1 MGFLKKMYT
10 KYWTLIIV
18 LILVSCTQP
27 IAFKNMIIGGSG
39 YFMFGKN
46 PERSF
51 YQNISIEPDIKLKW
65 SVETSG
71 SQTNTSVIIYDNV
84 LFVGDL
90 SGKLYAFDRISGKMF
105 GYEKYTGSLS
115 VAPIVSNLRIF
126 ILLNQFNEKYSVLKL
141 FDYINGNILLE
152 SKFYGSV
159 QNEMLKLSDGI
170 VVLTDQGEIIKFNF
184 VGSKEWNLN
193 TEVSTKTSPASNG
206 NLILFG
212 NEKGELIA
220 ISSQTGEI
228 KYRTK
233 ISSGIEGDLSIDG
246 DYAYFGD
253 NNGKLFCVLVNDGRI
268 VWTLDTKSKILS
280 TPVLN
285 NENVFVGNLAGE
297 IFCINKLSGKTVW
310 KIETGGIINAA
321 PTVFKNYLVQPDLNR
336 KVFFID
342 TNNGEITKTYDFEK
356 RVKLS
361 PVYYDGIL
369 YLGVDKGIINA
380 YQISNK
386 E

>member
-1 MGFLKKMYT
+1 MGFLKKIYF
-10 KYWTLIIV
+10 KYISPII
-18 LILVSCTQP
+18 LLALLSCTQP
-27 IAFKNMIIGGSG
+27 ITFKNMVIGGSG

-46 PERSF
+46 PSRTF
-51 YQNISIEPDIKLKW
+51 YQNLSIEPDINLKW
-65 SVETSG
+65 SAETSG
-71 SQTNTSVIIYDNV
+71 SQTNTSVIIYDNI

-90 SGKLYAFDRISGKMF
+90 SGKLYAFDRTTGKMF

-141 FDYINGNILLE
+141 FDYMNGNVLLE
-152 SKFYGSV
+152 TKLYGSV
-159 QNEMLKLSDGI
+159 QNEMLKLNDGI
-170 VVLTDQGEIIKFNF
+170 IVLTDQGEIIKFNLI
-184 VGSKEWNLN
+184 GSREWSVN
-193 TEVSTKTSPASNG
+193 TNVASKSSPASNG
-206 NLILFG
+206 DIILFG

-220 ISSQTGEI
+220 VSSQTGGI

-233 ISSGIEGDLSIDG
+233 ISGSIEGDFTIEG
-246 DYAYFGD
+246 EYAYFGD
-253 NNGKLFCVLVNDGRI
+253 NNGKLFCAEVNDGKI
-268 VWTLDTKSKILS
+268 MWSVNTKNKILS
-280 TPVLN
+280 APVMN

-297 IFCINKLSGKTVW
+297 IFCFNKLSGNLIWKT
-310 KIETGGIINAA
+310 ETGGIINTT
-321 PTVFKNYLVQPDLNR
+321 PTLFENYLVQPDLNR

-342 TNNGEITKTYDFEK
+342 TDNGEITKTYDYER

>member
-1 MGFLKKMYT
+1 MGFLKKIIIQYVS
-10 KYWTLIIV
+10 LIS
-18 LILVSCTQP
+18 LLFLLSCTQP

-46 PERSF
+46 PSRTF
-51 YQNISIEPDIKLKW
+51 YQNLSIEPDINLKW
-65 SVETSG
+65 SAETSG
-71 SQTNTSVIIYDNV
+71 SQTNTSVIIYDNI

-90 SGKLYAFDRISGKMF
+90 SGKLYAFDRTSGKMF

-141 FDYINGNILLE
+141 FDYLNGNVLLE
-152 SKFYGSV
+152 SKLYGSV

-184 VGSKEWNLN
+184 IGSREWSLN
-193 TEVSTKTSPASNG
+193 TKVTSKSSPASNG
-206 NLILFG
+206 DLILFG
-212 NEKGELIA
+212 NENGELIA
-220 ISSQTGEI
+220 VSSQTGEI
-228 KYRTK
+228 KYKTK
-233 ISSGIEGDLSIDG
+233 ISGGIEGDLSIDG

-253 NNGKLFCVLVNDGRI
+253 NKGKLFCVSVNEGKI
-268 VWTLDTKSKILS
+268 LWTVDTKNKILS
-280 TPVLN
+280 SPVLN
-285 NENVFVGNLAGE
+285 NENVFVGNLAGK
-297 IFCINKLSGKTVW
+297 IFCINKSFGKLIWETD
-310 KIETGGIINAA
+310 TGGIINTT
-321 PTVFKNYLVQPDLNR
+321 PTLFKNYLVQPDLNR

-342 TNNGEITKTYDFEK
+342 TNNGEITKTYDFER